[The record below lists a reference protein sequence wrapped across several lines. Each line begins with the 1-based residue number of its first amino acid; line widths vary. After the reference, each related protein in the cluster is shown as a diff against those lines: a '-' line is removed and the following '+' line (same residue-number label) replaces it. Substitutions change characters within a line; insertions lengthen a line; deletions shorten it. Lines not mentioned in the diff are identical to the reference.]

1 MDLDYSNI
9 DAHVLS
15 GLQMMPAGLD
25 DLTRDTVV
33 SVRSMRA
40 EAAPP
45 PVQTDLRI
53 EERWLTADHGD
64 VRVVIYGPPDTEVR
78 PGLLWVH
85 GGGYVLGTAEDDR
98 ARVFAE
104 QLDCR
109 VVSVDY
115 RLAPEHPFPAGI
127 DDCLASLW
135 WMAEHASELAIDPAR
150 IAVGGQSGGG
160 GMAAGLVLLNRDRGG
175 PELVLQLLIYP
186 MIDNL
191 HDTPSGSHV
200 NHPVWNR
207 ATSLRAWEMYFDGT
221 PGLDASL
228 YAAAT
233 RAEDV
238 AGLPPTF
245 ICVGTEDLFRDENID
260 YARRLMAAGVPTE
273 LAVFPG
279 MYHGGDMFVP
289 DALVSQRLTASFM
302 QALSDAYAQP
312 RREQ

>member
-1 MDLDYSNI
+1 MELDYSNI
-9 DAHVLS
+9 DPRVFA
-15 GLQMMPAGLD
+15 GLHLMPAGLE
-25 DLTRDTVV
+25 DLTRGTVV
-33 SVRSMRA
+33 SVRSGRA

-45 PVQTDLRI
+45 PVETDLAI
-53 EERWLTADHGD
+53 HERWFTADHGD
-64 VRVVIYGPPDTEVR
+64 VRVVIYGPPDSEVR

-104 QLDCR
+104 QLGCR

-127 DDCLASLW
+127 DDCQASLE
-135 WMAEHASELAIDPAR
+135 WMAEHAVGLAIDPAR

-160 GMAAGLVLLNRDRGG
+160 GMAAGLVILNRDRGG
-175 PELVLQLLIYP
+175 PDLILQLLIYP

-191 HDTPSGSHV
+191 HATPSGSYV

-207 ATSLRAWEMYFDGT
+207 ATSLRAWEMYLDAT
-221 PGLDASL
+221 PGVDASP
-228 YAAAT
+228 YAAAA
-233 RAEDV
+233 RASDV
-238 AGLPPTF
+238 AGLPPTY
-245 ICVGTEDLFRDENID
+245 ICVGTEDLFRDEDID
-260 YARRLMAAGVPTE
+260 YARRLIDAGVPTE

-289 DALVSQRLTASFM
+289 DAPVSQRLTASFM
-302 QALSDAYAQP
+302 QALSDAFTHH
-312 RREQ
+312 

>member
-9 DAHVLS
+9 DAEVLA
-15 GLQMMPAGLD
+15 GLRLMPAGLD

-33 SVRSMRA
+33 NVRAMRA
-40 EAAPP
+40 QAAPQP
-45 PVQTDLRI
+45 LETKLTIDQ
-53 EERWLTADHGD
+53 RWLTADHGD
-64 VRVVIYGPPDTEVR
+64 VRVVIYGPPDSEVR

-104 QLDCR
+104 ELGCR

-127 DDCLASLW
+127 DDCYASLV
-135 WMAEHASELAIDPAR
+135 WMVEHATELAIDPAR

-175 PELVLQLLIYP
+175 PELVHQLLIYP
-186 MIDNL
+186 MIDNV
-191 HDTPSGSHV
+191 HDTLSGSYV

-207 ATSLRAWEMYFDGT
+207 ATSLRAWEMYLDST
-221 PGLDASL
+221 PGLDASP

-233 RAEDV
+233 RADDV
-238 AGLPPTF
+238 ASLPPTF
-245 ICVGTEDLFRDENID
+245 ICVGTEDLFRDENVD
-260 YARRLMAAGVPTE
+260 YARRLINAGVPTE

-289 DALVSQRLTASFM
+289 DALVSRRLTASFM
-302 QALSDAYAQP
+302 QALSDAFVQP
-312 RREQ
+312 RRDL